1 MPCPFMTLQ
10 YIILTVVLSVCII
23 AAIRYFWLE
32 WRENVRYRNYG
43 CVGCAFYDTCKR
55 KRKITKK

>member
-1 MPCPFMTLQ
+1 MTLQ

-43 CVGCAFYDTCKR
+43 CAGCAFYDTCKR